1 MATLLCDS
9 MQNWITRRR
18 IAPPIWTTPN
28 EPILRLITRAFHAQ
42 TKIGWDQF
50 FRGRIA
56 LAWKSAI
63 EVYYHERKPGSHFT
77 PDQWMRTTI
86 AALWHFSLT
95 IWRHCN
101 KELHGNDGE
110 ISQEAKRMA
119 AFAQVQ
125 AVYTDTIG
133 NVSPSASLI
142 LHRQR
147 LTNMM
152 TWTKQHLDAYLATA
166 EMACDWIVE
175 PG

>member
-1 MATLLCDS
+1 
-9 MQNWITRRR
+9 
-18 IAPPIWTTPN
+18 
-28 EPILRLITRAFHAQ
+28 
-42 TKIGWDQF
+42 
-50 FRGRIA
+50 
-56 LAWKSAI
+56 
-63 EVYYHERKPGSHFT
+63 V
-77 PDQWMRTTI
+77 QWSTI

-95 IWRHCN
+95 IWRHRN
-101 KELHGNDGE
+101 KKLHGNDGE
-110 ISQEAKRMA
+110 ISQEQAKRTA

-166 EMACDWIVE
+166 EMACDWNVE